1 MKHILQHPHNKGLSS
16 PKCQQCRVGV
26 RNPGLRHAG
35 LTPSGGGIQCLR
47 QDSAERGS
55 WAGVLFIHYSLY
67 PHIKGFR
74 ILMACLPADGSRN
87 TLPSGPSIAP
97 RAVASLQGRGP
108 TAARAD
114 RVGISGPHAISILL
128 FSFQALV
135 LLLIIKPNHASIS
148 S

>member
-16 PKCQQCRVGV
+16 PKSQQCRVGV

-35 LTPSGGGIQCLR
+35 LTPSGAGIQCLDR
-47 QDSAERGS
+47 TLQRGAAELGCCS
-55 WAGVLFIHYSLY
+55 FIILFT
-67 PHIKGFR
+67 PIKGFR
-74 ILMACLPADGSRN
+74 VLMACLPADGSRN

-108 TAARAD
+108 AAVRAD

-128 FSFQALV
+128 FPFQALV
-135 LLLIIKPNHASIS
+135 LLFIKPNHACIS